1 MQRILSF
8 FPIIAACLVLA
19 FSSNAVAQE
28 NRAEWLDIELGKSI
42 VLETPRTPA
51 AISITNPEV
60 ANFALLGSGS
70 KLQIQGRS
78 IGTTD
83 LVIQYASSSEP
94 SIFEVTVHRD
104 LTDLIR
110 RIDAIVKHDPPRV
123 YPFEE
128 RIVVQGTV
136 DDLDTL
142 EQIAQVTSIYDPDF
156 INLMNVDGDHQV
168 QLEVVFA
175 EVSRTGLRQLGIN
188 FWWGGTRD
196 FAGGVWPT
204 PPSGFELIPG
214 ASGSGFGTELQLPF
228 LQGPMNI
235 PFYSNALDLVG
246 MMQILDNYQLGKILA
261 QPTLTCLSGQQCDFL
276 AGGELPIPIP
286 NAAGNVTIQFKD
298 FGTKVVFVPTVLA
311 DNVIDVQVEMEMS
324 EVDNSVTTKLAG
336 ISVPGFVSRKAKSH
350 VRLQSGM
357 SFAIAGLLTE
367 TVSMQRDEVPGLGR
381 IPVIGALFRS
391 ISHTREETE
400 LVIFVTPRLVR
411 PLAPDEIP
419 PLPGTTENNNP
430 SDLSLFLLGA
440 DRRFGSRTATPT
452 GSVGL
457 KR

>member
-1 MQRILSF
+1 
-8 FPIIAACLVLA
+8 
-19 FSSNAVAQE
+19 
-28 NRAEWLDIELGKSI
+28 
-42 VLETPRTPA
+42 
-51 AISITNPEV
+51 
-60 ANFALLGSGS
+60 
-70 KLQIQGRS
+70 
-78 IGTTD
+78 
-83 LVIQYASSSEP
+83 
-94 SIFEVTVHRD
+94 
-104 LTDLIR
+104 
-110 RIDAIVKHDPPRV
+110 
-123 YPFEE
+123 
-128 RIVVQGTV
+128 
-136 DDLDTL
+136 
-142 EQIAQVTSIYDPDF
+142 
-156 INLMNVDGDHQV
+156 
-168 QLEVVFA
+168 
-175 EVSRTGLRQLGIN
+175 
-188 FWWGGTRD
+188 
-196 FAGGVWPT
+196 
-204 PPSGFELIPG
+204 
-214 ASGSGFGTELQLPF
+214 
-228 LQGPMNI
+228 
-235 PFYSNALDLVG
+235 
-246 MMQILDNYQLGKILA
+246 
-261 QPTLTCLSGQQCDFL
+261 
-276 AGGELPIPIP
+276 
-286 NAAGNVTIQFKD
+286 
-298 FGTKVVFVPTVLA
+298 VVFVPTVLA